1 MIVFTM
7 CTLLCSRSWELFHLA
22 KLKLHSLIPLSPWA
36 TIILLPVSM
45 NLTALDTSC
54 KWNHKMLVL
63 LWLAYFTYSV
73 FKIHLC
79 CSMSKKIIFCL
90 LCAACGILVPQLGIE
105 PEPTAVKVLSPDYW
119 TAGEFPEF
127 PFLWLKIFLYMYN
140 HFLNVLFFLSFFSLH
155 FWWIFFVSR
164 ELWVATKNFIDVI
177 LLPGLH
183 NFSWET
189 FDLSYIYSYVFSF
202 SFISFFFFLWL
213 PLGLFFILI
222 FSRNVPWYGLS

>member
-1 MIVFTM
+1 M
-7 CTLLCSRSWELFHLA
+7 LYNQSPELFHLA

-45 NLTALDTSC
+45 NLTTLDTSC

-202 SFISFFFFLWL
+202 SFISFFFLIAFRI
-213 PLGLFFILI
+213 LFYLTVFQECAVVWFVFILI
-222 FSRNVPWYGLS
+222 G

>member
-1 MIVFTM
+1 MLNILM
-7 CTLLCSRSWELFHLA
+7 LYNQSPELFHLA

-105 PEPTAVKVLSPDYW
+105 PEAYSS
-119 TAGEFPEF
+119 ESIES
-127 PFLWLKIFLYMYN
+127 WL
-140 HFLNVLFFLSFFSLH
+140 LNCRG
-155 FWWIFFVSR
+155 IPR
-164 ELWVATKNFIDVI
+164 
-177 LLPGLH
+177 
-183 NFSWET
+183 
-189 FDLSYIYSYVFSF
+189 
-202 SFISFFFFLWL
+202 ISFFMAENI
-213 PLGLFFILI
+213 PLY
-222 FSRNVPWYGLS
+222 V